1 MANTTHSSAEII
13 KLLFTAEALAAR
25 PASWYVAAHT
35 GEPGMAAADNEVS
48 GGLDASYVRKPVTFA
63 TSQELGVTSAKNT
76 ADLAFPASA
85 AAAPYTVRFVS
96 INTQEVGAG
105 VALAV
110 LPLDPPRIVQPGG
123 VLRFPINELII
134 EGFCHGD

>member
-13 KLLFTAEALAAR
+13 KQLFTTEALAAR
-25 PASWYVAAHT
+25 PTAWFVAAHT
-35 GEPGMAAADNEVS
+35 GEAGIDASSNEVS
-48 GGLDASYVRKPVTFA
+48 TGSDANYARQAVTFA
-63 TSQELGVTSAKNT
+63 TSVELGVTSAKNT

-85 AAAPYTVRFVS
+85 AAAPYTVRSVS
-96 INTQEVGAG
+96 IHTQSSGG
-105 VALAV
+105 IALAV